1 MKDNKLGRRRAL
13 KVLGIGGVTAFGL
26 FSAACGGGEEGG
38 GGGGGGGGDSE
49 GCGAPVDAQS
59 QQMRT
64 TLQYK
69 EQSTEAGKNCANC
82 AQYVEGQYGDCG
94 GCNLFS
100 GPVQPQGHCLSWAAQ
115 AEG

>member
-1 MKDNKLGRRRAL
+1 MRRICWSKEESWVVVPFEGGERRRSL
-13 KVLGIGGVTAFGL
+13 
-26 FSAACGGGEEGG
+26 
-38 GGGGGGGGDSE
+38 
-49 GCGAPVDAQS
+49 
-59 QQMRT
+59 
-64 TLQYK
+64 
-69 EQSTEAGKNCANC
+69 NCANC